1 MKRPLATVICLA
13 IVAVPLVVS
22 AKPGTKIALAKVD
35 GDKGGEVSKLV
46 TDALDGS
53 NLTVVSPKEVTRVV
67 EKLGYSDDALSE
79 KEMKKVQAELEAA
92 AFVQG
97 KLEKEAAGRKLHFSV
112 FVNGKK
118 AKGFSLEFTNTKS
131 DKFKKTL
138 KETLVAKIGAATGD
152 VEAPVAE
159 ADTKTKAKKKGKKVA
174 DADADADDDPKAKKK
189 DDPKAKKKGKKTA
202 DADADADDAEPKAK
216 KKGKKVADADADD
229 DDPKAKTKAKKKGK
243 KVADADA
250 DADEP
255 KTKKKGKKVADA
267 DADDD
272 PKAKKKK
279 DADLKVEASVDVKA
293 DTKTDDDASPKG
305 PKDVDAD
312 AAPPPKKQVA
322 DADVSADNTKI
333 VAHAPL
339 EAAPMHAANRVAIRL
354 DAGVSIANRSLKFA
368 SRSFTEGVGSPP
380 SFSNKPVGGARID
393 GELYPFAFGNPH
405 GILAGF
411 GFAGEYDKALS
422 LKLRTTQQPDT
433 QLPATVDH
441 YEVGIRYRIGL
452 GSTPTSPTV
461 TLAAGYG
468 DRKFVTNRTALDPGN
483 TLDLPDTD
491 YKYFDPGL
499 DFRIPLGARIAF
511 FAGGRAM
518 LVTSAGQIT
527 QPTGYGQAKILGYL
541 ATGGLDFVLG
551 NRVALRLEGEFAQ
564 VGLKFTAT
572 GDSQATNRD
581 MDPTTPDVSS
591 ATDRSIGGAATLAI
605 LY

>member
-35 GDKGGEVSKLV
+35 GDKGGEVSKAV

-53 NLTVVSPKEVTRVV
+53 DLTVVPPKEVTRVV
-67 EKLGYSDDALSE
+67 EKLGYSDDSLSE
-79 KEMKKVQAELEAA
+79 KEMKKVQNELDAA

-97 KLEKEAAGRKLHFSV
+97 KLEKETTGRKLHFNV
-112 FVNGKK
+112 FINGKK
-118 AKGFSLEFTNTKS
+118 AKGFSLEFANTKS

-138 KETLVAKIGAATGD
+138 KETMIAKIGAATGD
-152 VEAPVAE
+152 APAEAKGKDKKVAE
-159 ADTKTKAKKKGKKVA
+159 ADADDPKAKKKGKKVA
-174 DADADADDDPKAKKK
+174 DADADADADDAKAKKK
-189 DDPKAKKKGKKTA
+189 DDPKAKKKGKKDA
-202 DADADADDAEPKAK
+202 DADADADDPKAK
-216 KKGKKVADADADD
+216 KKGSSKDKKVADADADD
-229 DDPKAKTKAKKKGK
+229 
-243 KVADADA
+243 
-250 DADEP
+250 
-255 KTKKKGKKVADA
+255 
-267 DADDD
+267 

-279 DADLKVEASVDVKA
+279 GETDVKVEASVDVKG
-293 DTKTDDDASPKG
+293 DTKTDDATADALKG

-312 AAPPPKKQVA
+312 ADAAPKKKQVA
-322 DADVSADNTKI
+322 DADVSADNTRV

-339 EAAPMHAANRVAIRL
+339 DAAPMHAANRDAIRL
-354 DAGVSIANRSLKFA
+354 DAGMSFANRSLKFTSTA
-368 SRSFTEGVGSPP
+368 FTTGLGPP
-380 SFSNKPVGGARID
+380 PAYSNKPVPGARID

-405 GILAGF
+405 GVLAGF
-411 GFAGEYDKALS
+411 GFAGEYDNALS

-433 QLPATVDH
+433 QLKATVNH
-441 YEVGIRYRIGL
+441 FEVGVRYRIGL

-461 TLAAGYG
+461 TLAVGYG
-468 DRKFVTNRTALDPGN
+468 QRKFVTDRSALDTGN
-483 TLDLPDTD
+483 SLDLPDTD

-499 DFRIPLGARIAF
+499 DLRIPLGARIAF
-511 FAGGRAM
+511 IAGGRAM

-527 QPTGYGQAKILGYL
+527 QPAGYGQAKILGYL
-541 ATGGLDFVLG
+541 ATGGFDFVLG
-551 NRVALRLEGEFAQ
+551 NRVALRIEGEFAQ

-581 MDPTTPDVSS
+581 MDPTTAEVSA

>member
-35 GDKGGEVSKLV
+35 GDKGGEVSKAV

-53 NLTVVSPKEVTRVV
+53 ELTVVPPKEVTRVV
-67 EKLGYSDDALSE
+67 EKLGYSDDSLSE
-79 KEMKKVQAELEAA
+79 KEMKKVQNELDAA

-97 KLEKEAAGRKLHFSV
+97 KLEKEPAGRKLHFNV
-112 FVNGKK
+112 FINGKK
-118 AKGFSLEFTNTKS
+118 AKGFSLEFANTKS

-138 KETLVAKIGAATGD
+138 KDTLIAKIGAATGD
-152 VEAPVAE
+152 VPAEAADDAKAKKKDKKVAE
-159 ADTKTKAKKKGKKVA
+159 ADADDTKAKKGKKTADADADDPKAKKKGKKVA
-174 DADADADDDPKAKKK
+174 DADADADADAAKAKKK
-189 DDPKAKKKGKKTA
+189 DDPKAKKKGKKVAEA
-202 DADADADDAEPKAK
+202 DADADAD
-216 KKGKKVADADADD
+216 ADA
-229 DDPKAKTKAKKKGK
+229 
-243 KVADADA
+243 V
-250 DADEP
+250 

-267 DADDD
+267 DADE

-279 DADLKVEASVDVKA
+279 GDADLKVEASVDVKA
-293 DTKTDDDASPKG
+293 DTKTDDDTAAALKG

-312 AAPPPKKQVA
+312 AAPAPKKQVA
-322 DADVSADNTKI
+322 DADVSADNTKV

-354 DAGVSIANRSLKFA
+354 DAGMSFTNRSLKFA
-368 SRSFTEGVGSPP
+368 SRSFTEGIGSPP
-380 SFSNKPVGGARID
+380 AYSNKPVPGARID

-405 GILAGF
+405 GVLAGL

-441 YEVGIRYRIGL
+441 FEVGVRYRIGL

-468 DRKFVTNRTALDPGN
+468 QRKFITNRTALDTGN

-499 DFRIPLGARIAF
+499 DFRIPLTARIAF